1 MKGNMKEQKKSKAK
15 NLTDAICRSLSRLDK
30 RYMKQG
36 DFPGLEFWVQPGGSK
51 SWYYQFRIKG
61 TKDQLRK
68 KIGTY
73 PTIGVTEA
81 FNRAKQ
87 LAKDIYD
94 GNDPRSVEK
103 IEILKEQLG
112 SAIRRYTGNNYSII
126 PCRITD

>member
-1 MKGNMKEQKKSKAK
+1 MKEQKKSKAK